1 MTQWGF
7 IVVIRSLSIFFIA
20 LLPLVTTDTALAETW
35 DLPVNLD
42 DKNTIVTFVVDSTWH
57 TVHGTTKDISGSVK
71 LRDPK
76 DPLSIE
82 VDLRIPVRLLDTDSE
97 LRDDRLREVMASELF
112 PEVRFTSTR
121 LGKEC
126 DPTIVT
132 REGSCSGS
140 LSGTLTIRDVTKDI
154 ALPTVVRDTAHGY
167 RIEGSIDLR
176 WEDFHVEDPSI
187 LIAKLDPVVT
197 ITYQTS
203 IPKKQ

>member
-1 MTQWGF
+1 MTQWGL

-76 DPLSIE
+76 DPFSIE
-82 VDLRIPVRLLDTDSE
+82 VDLRIPVRLFDTDSE
-97 LRDDRLREVMASELF
+97 LRDDRMREVMASERF

-121 LGKEC
+121 LSKEC
-126 DPTIVT
+126 DPAILT
-132 REGSCSGS
+132 REGSCDGH
-140 LSGTLTIRDVTKDI
+140 LVGTVTIRDVTKDV
-154 ALPTVVRDTAHGY
+154 ALPTVVRDTANGY
-167 RIEGSIDLR
+167 RIEGSLALR

-203 IPKKQ
+203 VPKKR